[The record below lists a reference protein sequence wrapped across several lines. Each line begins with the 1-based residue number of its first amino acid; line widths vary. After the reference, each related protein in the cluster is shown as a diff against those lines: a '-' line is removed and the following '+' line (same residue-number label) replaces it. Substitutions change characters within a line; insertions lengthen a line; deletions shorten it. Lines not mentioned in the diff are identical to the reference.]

1 MKKLDST
8 DDMMKLG
15 RWMALTKHDDTKAR
29 QKSLTLVKV
38 FTYFYTV
45 QLVT

>member
-38 FTYFYTV
+38 RSIFFSF
-45 QLVT
+45 